1 MTRAERA
8 VLETLAGQRPFL
20 SAQQIHARVRETGSP
35 VGLTSV
41 YRAVQSLRE
50 RGEIDENRRPNGEVG
65 YRRCPAAHHHHLT
78 CERCGDTVEVD
89 APEAER
95 ALAALAGQHGWTA
108 TGHTI
113 EVVGVCPACSGP
125 PG

>member
-8 VLETLAGQRPFL
+8 VLETLTGQRPFL
-20 SAQQIHARVRETGSP
+20 SAQQIHARLREGGSS

-50 RGEIDENRRPNGEVG
+50 RGEIDETRRPNGEVG
-65 YRRCPAAHHHHLT
+65 YRRCPPAHHHHLT

-89 APEAER
+89 APAAER
-95 ALAALAGQHGWTA
+95 SLAALAREHGWTA

-113 EVVGVCPACSGP
+113 EIVGLCAGCAAAAR
-125 PG
+125 

>member
-8 VLETLAGQRPFL
+8 VLDTLAGQRPFL
-20 SAQQIHARVRETGSP
+20 SAQDIHGRLREAGST

-50 RGEIDENRRPNGEVG
+50 RGEIDETRRPGGEVG

-95 ALAALAGQHGWTA
+95 ALAALAAQRGWTA

-113 EVVGVCPACSGP
+113 EIVGLCGGCAAAAR
-125 PG
+125 